1 MKRATALL
9 RWGFMLVPGVVLV
22 PGVAC
27 AYPMTYLV
35 SHGWPAGPIK
45 ELDWGL
51 IGLSLFVVLFIAFA
65 LLIGIWWK
73 RGEGD
78 YDEEGRPVITRGR
91 NGLPLLLYGLP
102 VTVVLLLLSAIWTFF
117 VLAHAAAPPGHPAIT
132 LDVTAHQWW
141 WEVKYTERGKP
152 DRTFE
157 TANEIHVPVG
167 VPVEIHLTSADVI
180 HSFWV
185 PQLAGKTD
193 AIPGQTNHAW
203 LEAGKAGVYRGEC
216 TQFCGLQHAHM
227 DFYVIAQK
235 PEAFKAWWTHQLL
248 PAVAPTAALAKQ
260 GEHVFES
267 HCAVCHGVRGT
278 SGNFGRLG
286 PDLTHVM
293 SRRTIAA
300 GTLTNNTA
308 NLAAWISNAQALK
321 PGTQMPTENLS
332 GPQLRALLAY
342 MKTLK

>member
-1 MKRATALL
+1 MKTKFALL
-9 RWGFMLVPGVVLV
+9 RWALVMVPGI
-22 PGVAC
+22 AC
-27 AYPMTYLV
+27 ADPLTYV
-35 SHGWPAGPIK
+35 TSSGWPAGPIK
-45 ELDWGL
+45 ELFWAL
-51 IGLSLFVVLFIAFA
+51 LAVSVFVVLFIAFA
-65 LLIGIWWK
+65 LLIGIWYK

-78 YDEEGRPVITRGR
+78 YDTEGRPVVTRGR

-141 WEVKYTERGKP
+141 WEIKYTQRGKP

-216 TQFCGLQHAHM
+216 VQFCGLQHAHM
-227 DFYVIAQK
+227 GFYVIAQPQ
-235 PEAFKAWWTHQLL
+235 PEFDAWWTHQLT
-248 PAVAPTAALAKQ
+248 PSAAPLAGLAQQ
-260 GEHVFES
+260 GEQVFGS
-267 HCAVCHGVRGT
+267 HCAVCHTVRGMP
-278 SGNFGRLG
+278 GNFGTMG
-286 PDLTHVM
+286 PDLTHIM
-293 SRRTIAA
+293 SRRALA
-300 GTLTNNTA
+300 SGTLPNNTA
-308 NLAAWISNAQALK
+308 NLAAWISNAQNIK
-321 PGTQMPTENLS
+321 PGVDMPTENLS
-332 GPQLRALLAY
+332 GPQLQALLAY